1 MSVSPADAAPAAR
14 AAGGPRVVLVGP
26 MGSGKS
32 TVGALLAERLG
43 VPYRDTDADIVAA
56 EGRAIAD
63 LFVDEGEP
71 YFRERERAAV
81 RDAVAAHT
89 GVLSLG
95 GGAILDE
102 GTRALLRGLPVVYLS
117 MDVEEAVRRVG
128 LNTAR
133 PLLAVNPRK
142 QWRELMEARRHLY
155 EEVAR
160 AVVAT
165 DDRTPEEVAEAVL
178 DALELKTATPGG
190 RPPGP
195 RPEDAMTS
203 KVTRIHVDGTAG
215 TEPYEVLVGR
225 QLLGELG
232 GLIGGAVKRVAVIHP
247 EALAET
253 GDALRQDLA
262 DQGYEAVAVQ
272 VPNAEEAKTA
282 EVAAYCWKA
291 LGQSG
296 FTRTDVIVGVGGGAT
311 TDLAG
316 FVAASWLRGVRW
328 IAVPTTV
335 LGMVDAAVG
344 GKTGINTAEGKNLV
358 GAFHPPAGV
367 LCDLA
372 ALDSL
377 PVHDYVSGLAE
388 IIKAG
393 FIADPAI
400 LDLIE
405 ADPEAARTPAG
416 PHTAELIERSIR
428 VKAEVVSGDL
438 KESGRRE
445 ILNYGHTLAHAIE
458 KNERYKWRH
467 GAAVAV
473 GMHFAAE
480 LGRLAGRLDDATA
493 DRHRT
498 VLESVGLPLSYRY
511 DQWPKLLETMKV
523 DKKSRGDLLRF
534 IVLDGLA
541 KPTVLEGP
549 DPAVLLAA
557 YGEVAD

>member
-1 MSVSPADAAPAAR
+1 M
-14 AAGGPRVVLVGP
+14 
-26 MGSGKS
+26 
-32 TVGALLAERLG
+32 
-43 VPYRDTDADIVAA
+43 TD
-56 EGRAIAD
+56 
-63 LFVDEGEP
+63 
-71 YFRERERAAV
+71 
-81 RDAVAAHT
+81 
-89 GVLSLG
+89 
-95 GGAILDE
+95 
-102 GTRALLRGLPVVYLS
+102 
-117 MDVEEAVRRVG
+117 
-128 LNTAR
+128 
-133 PLLAVNPRK
+133 
-142 QWRELMEARRHLY
+142 Q
-155 EEVAR
+155 
-160 AVVAT
+160 
-165 DDRTPEEVAEAVL
+165 
-178 DALELKTATPGG
+178 
-190 RPPGP
+190 
-195 RPEDAMTS
+195 
-203 KVTRIHVDGTAG
+203 VTRIQVGASAG
-215 TEPYEVLVGR
+215 HGAYDVLVGR

-232 GLIGGAVKRVAVIHP
+232 SLIGTKAKRVAVIHP
-247 EALAET
+247 EALAST
-253 GDALRQDLA
+253 GEALRDDLA
-262 DQGYEAVAVQ
+262 AQGYEAVAIQ
-272 VPNAEEAKTA
+272 VPNAEEAKTI

-335 LGMVDAAVG
+335 LAMVDAAVG

-377 PVHDYVSGLAE
+377 PVNDYVSGLAE

-393 FIADPAI
+393 FISDPVI

-405 ADPEAARTPAG
+405 ADPQAARTPAG
-416 PHTAELIERSIR
+416 PHTAELITRSIQ
-428 VKAEVVSGDL
+428 VKADVVSSDL
-438 KESGRRE
+438 KEAGLRE

-467 GAAVAV
+467 GAAVSV
-473 GMHFAAE
+473 GMVFAAE

-493 DRHRT
+493 DRHKA
-498 VLESVGLPLSYRY
+498 VLASVGLPLTYRG

-549 DPAVLLAA
+549 DPALLFAA
-557 YGEVAD
+557 YGEVGA

>member
-1 MSVSPADAAPAAR
+1 MS
-14 AAGGPRVVLVGP
+14 GPLVVLVGP
-26 MGSGKS
+26 MGVGKS
-32 TVGALLAERLG
+32 TVGELLAARLG
-43 VPYRDTDADIVAA
+43 TTYRDTDADVVAEAGKPIA
-56 EGRAIAD
+56 EI
-63 LFVDEGEP
+63 FYDEGEEH
-71 YFRERERAAV
+71 FRALERR
-81 RDAVAAHT
+81 AVAAAVAGHA

-95 GGAILDE
+95 GGAVLD
-102 GTRALLRGLPVVYLS
+102 GTTRELLAGHPVVYLS

-128 LNTAR
+128 LGAAR
-133 PLLAVNPRK
+133 PLLAVNPRR
-142 QWRELMEARRHLY
+142 QWRELMDARRHLY

-160 AVVAT
+160 TVVAT
-165 DDRTPEEVAEAVL
+165 DDRTPEEVAQAII
-178 DALELKTATPGG
+178 DALELPAGAAAPGVESTG
-190 RPPGP
+190 
-195 RPEDAMTS
+195 MTQQAP
-203 KVTRIHVDGTAG
+203 TRIQVAG
-215 TEPYEVLVGR
+215 SAGSDPYEVLVGH
-225 QLLGELG
+225 QLLGELPQ
-232 GLIGGAVKRVAVIHP
+232 LIGDRAKRVAVLHP

-253 GDALRQDLA
+253 GEAVRQDLA
-262 DQGYEAVAVQ
+262 DQGYEAIAIQ
-272 VPNAEEAKTA
+272 LPNAEEAKTV

-291 LGQSG
+291 LGQTG
-296 FTRTDVIVGVGGGAT
+296 FTRTDVIVGIGGGAT
-311 TDLAG
+311 TDVAG

-328 IAVPTTV
+328 IAIPTTV

-372 ALDSL
+372 ALESL
-377 PVHDYVSGLAE
+377 PVNDYVSGMAE

-393 FIADPAI
+393 FIADPVI

-428 VKAEVVSGDL
+428 VKAEVVSSDL
-438 KESGRRE
+438 KESGLRE
-445 ILNYGHTLAHAIE
+445 ILNYGHTLGHAIE

-467 GAAVAV
+467 GAAVSI
-473 GMHFAAE
+473 GMVFAAE

-498 VLESVGLPLSYRY
+498 ILESVGLPLTYRG
-511 DQWPKLLETMKV
+511 DQWPKLLENMKV

-534 IVLDGLA
+534 IVLDALG

-557 YGEVAD
+557 YGEVSA

>member
-1 MSVSPADAAPAAR
+1 MSEPTGEPTS
-14 AAGGPRVVLVGP
+14 GPLIVLVGP
-26 MGSGKS
+26 MGVGKS
-32 TVGALLAERLG
+32 TVGELLADRLG
-43 VPYRDTDADIVAA
+43 TGYRDTDADVVA
-56 EGRAIAD
+56 RAGKPISEI
-63 LFVDEGEP
+63 FYDEGEEH
-71 YFRERERAAV
+71 FRELERQAV
-81 RDAVAAHT
+81 RTAVAEHG

-95 GGAILDE
+95 GGAVLDE
-102 GTRALLRGLPVVYLS
+102 TTRALLADHAVVYLS
-117 MDVEEAVRRVG
+117 MDVDEAVKRVG

-133 PLLAVNPRK
+133 PLLAVNPRR

-155 EEVAR
+155 TEVAR
-160 AVVAT
+160 AIVAT
-165 DDRTPEEVAEAVL
+165 DERTPEEVAQAVL
-178 DALELKTATPGG
+178 DALELPDAPSG
-190 RPPGP
+190 RENPT
-195 RPEDAMTS
+195 MTDQAP
-203 KVTRIHVDGTAG
+203 TRIRIAGSAG
-215 TEPYEVLVGR
+215 TDPYEVLIGR
-225 QLLGELG
+225 QLLAELPT
-232 GLIGGAVKRVAVIHP
+232 LIGEQAQRVAVLHP

-253 GDALRQDLA
+253 GEAVRQDLA
-262 DQGYEAVAVQ
+262 DQGFEAIAIQ
-272 VPNAEEAKTA
+272 LPNAEEAKTV

-291 LGQSG
+291 LGQTG
-296 FTRTDVIVGVGGGAT
+296 FTRTDVIVGIGGGAT
-311 TDLAG
+311 TDVAG

-377 PVHDYVSGLAE
+377 PVHDYVSGMAE

-393 FIADPAI
+393 FIADPVI
-400 LDLIE
+400 LDLVE
-405 ADPEAARTPAG
+405 ADPQGARTPAG
-416 PHTAELIERSIR
+416 PHTAELIERAIR
-428 VKAEVVSGDL
+428 VKAEVVSSDL
-438 KESGRRE
+438 KESGLRE

-467 GAAVAV
+467 GAAVSV
-473 GMHFAAE
+473 GMVFAAE

-498 VLESVGLPLSYRY
+498 VLESVGLPLTYRG
-511 DQWPKLLETMKV
+511 DQWPKLLENMKV
-523 DKKSRGDLLRF
+523 DKKSRGNLLRF
-534 IVLDGLA
+534 IVLDGLG

-557 YGEVAD
+557 YGEVSA

>member
-1 MSVSPADAAPAAR
+1 MN
-14 AAGGPRVVLVGP
+14 GPLVVLVGP
-26 MGSGKS
+26 MGVGKS
-32 TVGALLAERLG
+32 TVGQQLAERLG
-43 VPYRDTDADIVAA
+43 AGYRDTDDDIVA
-56 EGRAIAD
+56 EHGRAIAD
-63 LFVDEGEP
+63 IFVEEGEP
-71 YFRERERAAV
+71 AFRAVEKQAV
-81 RDAVAAHT
+81 RRALAEHE
-89 GVLSLG
+89 GVLALG
-95 GGAILDE
+95 GGSILDAD
-102 GTRALLRGLPVVYLS
+102 TRALLSGLRVVYLS
-117 MDVEEAVRRVG
+117 MDVEEAVKRTG
-128 LNTAR
+128 LNAAR
-133 PLLAVNPRK
+133 PLLAVNPRR

-155 EEVAR
+155 EEVAT
-160 AVVAT
+160 AVVPT
-165 DDRTPEEVAEAVL
+165 DGRTPEEVTQAAL
-178 DALELKTATPGG
+178 DALELTASPGG
-190 RPPGP
+190 QPPDP
-195 RPEDAMTS
+195 RPEDGMAS
-203 KVTRIHVDGTAG
+203 QVTRIRVGGSAG
-215 TEPYEVLVGR
+215 SEPYEVLVGR

-232 GLIGGAVKRVAVIHP
+232 GLIGDRAKRVAVIHP

-253 GDALRQDLA
+253 GDALRADLA
-262 DQGYEAVAVQ
+262 EQGYEAVAIQ

-296 FTRTDVIVGVGGGAT
+296 FTRTDVVVGVGGGAT

-316 FVAASWLRGVRW
+316 FVAATWLRGVRW
-328 IAVPTTV
+328 IAIPTTV
-335 LGMVDAAVG
+335 LAMVDAAVG

-358 GAFHPPAGV
+358 GSFHPPAGV

-377 PVHDYVSGLAE
+377 PVNDYVSGLAE

-393 FIADPAI
+393 FIADPVI

-416 PHTAELIERSIR
+416 PHTAELIERSIK
-428 VKAEVVSGDL
+428 VKADVVSSDL
-438 KESGRRE
+438 KESGLRE

-467 GAAVAV
+467 GAAVSV

-498 VLESVGLPLSYRY
+498 ILQAVGLPLHYRY

-557 YGEVAD
+557 YGEVGE

>member
-1 MSVSPADAAPAAR
+1 MSAPLI
-14 AAGGPRVVLVGP
+14 VLVGP
-26 MGSGKS
+26 MGVGKS
-32 TVGALLAERLG
+32 TVGRILAERLG
-43 VPYRDTDADIVAA
+43 TGFRDTDDDVVAA
-56 EGRAIAD
+56 EGRSISD
-63 LFVDEGEP
+63 IFVDDGEP
-71 YFRERERAAV
+71 AFRALEKQAV
-81 RDAVAAHT
+81 RRALAEHEGILA
-89 GVLSLG
+89 LG
-95 GGAILDE
+95 GGAVLDAD
-102 GTRALLRGLPVVYLS
+102 TRALLAGLRVVYLS
-117 MDVEEAVRRVG
+117 MDVEEAVKRTG
-128 LNTAR
+128 LNAAR

-155 EEVAR
+155 EEVAT
-160 AVVAT
+160 AVVPT
-165 DDRTPEEVAEAVL
+165 DGRTPDEVAQAVL
-178 DALELKTATPGG
+178 DALQLPAPTGGATPG
-190 RPPGP
+190 P
-195 RPEDAMTS
+195 RQEEAMPAP
-203 KVTRIHVDGTAG
+203 VTRIHVGGTAG
-215 TEPYEVLVGR
+215 TEPYDVLVGR
-225 QLLGELG
+225 QLLGELA
-232 GLIGGAVKRVAVIHP
+232 GLIGTKAKRVAVIHP

-253 GDALRQDLA
+253 GEALRADLA
-262 DQGYEAVAVQ
+262 GQGYETIAVQ

-316 FVAASWLRGVRW
+316 FVAATWLRGVRW

-335 LGMVDAAVG
+335 LAMVDAAVG

-377 PVHDYVSGLAE
+377 SVNDYVSGLAE
-388 IIKAG
+388 VIKAG
-393 FIADPAI
+393 FIADPVI

-405 ADPEAARTPAG
+405 SDPQAARTPAG

-428 VKAEVVSGDL
+428 VKAEVVSSDL
-438 KESGRRE
+438 KESGLRE
-445 ILNYGHTLAHAIE
+445 ILNYGHTLGHAIE

-467 GAAVAV
+467 GAAVSV

-498 VLESVGLPLSYRY
+498 ILEAVGLPLHYRY

-557 YGEVAD
+557 YGEVGE